1 MSVCK
6 HYNPL
11 SFSQFSF
18 SHLEKSSF
26 CIIADLRNY
35 FTCNQILFS
44 MCEILKMI
52 SSPYYTVSAPQCLWV
67 SLDRLK
73 QIDVILT
80 LSLRHL
86 KFFLQQFLWFVQLW
100 SCFIKWCQKEQSRKH
115 RIHNGGWHETS
126 NLLHENKKRKHTL
139 ESVQYRLESSLISS

>member
-1 MSVCK
+1 VSVCK

-18 SHLEKSSF
+18 SHLENSSF

-86 KFFLQQFLWFVQLW
+86 NSFYGSFFDLYSYEVV
-100 SCFIKWCQKEQSRKH
+100 SSSDVRKNEAESIASIMAVDMKCQIYFMKTKNVN
-115 RIHNGGWHETS
+115 I
-126 NLLHENKKRKHTL
+126 LLRVRSTDWNHL
-139 ESVQYRLESSLISS
+139 